1 MCMRN
6 QQTEEN
12 KRHHE
17 MFGMS
22 LPIKYDYDAIALHSL
37 TSKAEHP
44 VQTHSVVAISSN
56 CHS

>member
-1 MCMRN
+1 MRN

-22 LPIKYDYDAIALHSL
+22 LPIKYDYDAIAPHSL

-56 CHS
+56 WHS